1 MERYAVIDTNWDDG
15 TDPLAGW
22 TGHVLGRFNTL
33 DSAKALVLQRMSF
46 GDTGVVVIEVR
57 SGDRKYPPEESRFS
71 ATPRSSPSGA
81 TYG

>member
-15 TDPLAGW
+15 NEPLAGW

-33 DSAKALVLQRMSF
+33 DSAKALVLQRLSF
-46 GDTGVVVIEVR
+46 GDTGVVVIDIR
-57 SGDRKYPPEESRFS
+57 SGERLYPPEE
-71 ATPRSSPSGA
+71 PRSSTTPSSSASGA